1 MGTTLQNTK
10 SPKEEWIEGVNRSF
24 PGQQVQKVPK
34 CTQARLKPYT
44 AGTVQAETFET
55 YLRKLGEMAGWQG
68 DPVKV

>member
-10 SPKEEWIEGVNRSF
+10 NPKEEWIEGVNRSF

-44 AGTVQAETFET
+44 VGTVQVETFET
-55 YLRKLGEMAGWQG
+55 
-68 DPVKV
+68 